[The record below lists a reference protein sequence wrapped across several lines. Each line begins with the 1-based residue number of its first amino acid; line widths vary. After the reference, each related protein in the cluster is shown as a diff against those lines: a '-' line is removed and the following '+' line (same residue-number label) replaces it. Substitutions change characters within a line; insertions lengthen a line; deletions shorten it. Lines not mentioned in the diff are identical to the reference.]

1 MTRLVIEPGR
11 MAPSLVA
18 LARSGKLTVAASV
31 RAFNQCGKERRD
43 RGLPCGIRQDWRPS
57 ADQGH
62 QSPLAGTFYSVPAH
76 PSSDLALG

>member
-1 MTRLVIEPGR
+1 MTCLVIEPGR

-18 LARSGKLTVAASV
+18 LARIGKPAVAASV
-31 RAFNQCGKERRD
+31 RAINQCGKERRD
-43 RGLPCGIRQDWRPS
+43 PGLPCGIRQDWRPA

-62 QSPLAGTFYSVPAH
+62 RSPLAGTFYSVPAN

>member
-1 MTRLVIEPGR
+1 MTRLVIEPGQ

-18 LARSGKLTVAASV
+18 LACSGKPAVAASV
-31 RAFNQCGKERRD
+31 RAVNQCEKERRD
-43 RGLPCGIRQDWRPS
+43 QGLSCGIRQDWRPS

-62 QSPLAGTFYSVPAH
+62 QSPLVGTFYSVPAT